1 MYLRPSRFETETARV
16 VAEIHSDSLSIFIL
30 EASSLSSD
38 CNGELGIERS
48 SLSVDHMDNG
58 GACRSKLSY
67 SQQEEHRQ

>member
-1 MYLRPSRFETETARV
+1 MKQTGISALQASLNMYLRPSRFETETARV

-48 SLSVDHMDNG
+48 SLSVDHMDDG
-58 GACRSKLSY
+58 GAR
-67 SQQEEHRQ
+67 